1 MSDRTTWQDN
11 ARQDVAVSPD
21 TEIESTMNDNDLLRY
36 SRHIFLPEMDMEGQQ
51 TLLNSRVL
59 IVGLGGLGSPA
70 LQYLAASGIGHL
82 FLVDDDAVELSN
94 VQRQI
99 CHGTDDVGKTKVR
112 SAIEEVMR
120 VNPTIFIEG
129 FEQKADAEFLEGLLP
144 KIDLVVD
151 CSDNFDIRYL
161 INDACIAHKTPWVS
175 GAAVALQGQ
184 VICFDPR
191 LDDQPCYRCLYPQA
205 GDEQMSCSTSG
216 ILAPV
221 VGVIGVLQALEAIKL
236 LTGIGKPVLGR
247 LQTFDA
253 LEGQWRSWGL
263 NKDADCTACN
273 R

>member
-1 MSDRTTWQDN
+1 
-11 ARQDVAVSPD
+11 
-21 TEIESTMNDNDLLRY
+21 MNDNDLLRY
-36 SRHIFLPEMDMEGQQ
+36 SRHIFLPEMDIEGQQ
-51 TLLNSRVL
+51 KLLDSRVL
-59 IVGLGGLGSPA
+59 IIGLGGLGSPA

-82 FLVDDDAVELSN
+82 TLVDHDVVELSN

-99 CHGTDDVGKTKVR
+99 CHGTEDVGKTKVQ
-112 SAIEEVMR
+112 SAIEEVR
-120 VNPTIFIEG
+120 RINSTICVEG
-129 FEQKADAEFLEGLLP
+129 FEQKADAPLLQKLLP
-144 KIDLVVD
+144 TIDLVVD

-161 INDACIAHKTPWVS
+161 INDVCIQHKTPWVS

-205 GDEQMSCSTSG
+205 GDEQRNCATSG

-221 VGVIGVLQALEAIKL
+221 VGIIGTLQALEVIKII
-236 LTGIGKPVLGR
+236 TGIGKPVLGR

-263 NKDADCTACN
+263 NKDPDCLSCLS

>member
-1 MSDRTTWQDN
+1 
-11 ARQDVAVSPD
+11 
-21 TEIESTMNDNDLLRY
+21 MNDNDLLRY
-36 SRHIFLPEMDMEGQQ
+36 SRHIFLPEMDLDGQQ
-51 TLLNSRVL
+51 SLLNSRVL
-59 IVGLGGLGSPA
+59 IIGLGGLGSPV

-82 FLVDDDAVELSN
+82 LLVDHDTVELSN

-99 CHGTDDVGKTKVR
+99 CHGSNDVGKTKVQ
-112 SAIEEVMR
+112 SAIEEASR
-120 VNPTIFIEG
+120 INPTIKVEG
-129 FEQKADAEFLEGLLP
+129 FEQKADADVLQRLLP
-144 KIDLVVD
+144 DVDLVVD

-161 INDACIAHKTPWVS
+161 INDACLAHKTPWVS

-205 GDEQMSCSTSG
+205 SEEQANCSTSG

-221 VGVIGVLQALEAIKL
+221 VGIIGTLQALEVIKIIA
-236 LTGIGKPVLGR
+236 GIGKPVLGR

-263 NKDADCTACN
+263 NKDTACLSC
-273 R
+273 RSTD

>member
-1 MSDRTTWQDN
+1 MN
-11 ARQDVAVSPD
+11 N
-21 TEIESTMNDNDLLRY
+21 EMNDNDLLRY
-36 SRHIFLPEMDMEGQQ
+36 SRHIFLPEMDIEGQQ
-51 TLLNSRVL
+51 KLRDSRVL
-59 IVGLGGLGSPA
+59 IIGMGGLGSPV
-70 LQYLAASGIGHL
+70 LQYLAASGVGHL
-82 FLVDDDAVELSN
+82 YLVDDDVVELSN

-99 CHGTDDVGKTKVR
+99 CHGTDDVGKSKVQ

-120 VNPTIFIEG
+120 INPTILVEG
-129 FEQKADAEFLEGLLP
+129 FEQKADAEFLQRLLQSTSS

-161 INDACIAHKTPWVS
+161 INTACLQTKTPWVS

-191 LDDQPCYRCLYPQA
+191 LENQPCYRCLYPQA
-205 GDEQMSCSTSG
+205 GDEQMNCSTSG

-221 VGVIGVLQALEAIKL
+221 VGIIGMLEALEAIKII
-236 LTGIGKPVLGR
+236 TGIGKPILGR

-263 NKDADCTACN
+263 NKDAACPACN
-273 R
+273 G

>member
-1 MSDRTTWQDN
+1 
-11 ARQDVAVSPD
+11 
-21 TEIESTMNDNDLLRY
+21 MNDNDLLRY
-36 SRHIFLPEMDMEGQQ
+36 SRHIFLPEMDIEGQQ
-51 TLLNSRVL
+51 KLLNSRVL
-59 IVGLGGLGSPA
+59 IIGMGGLGSPV

-82 FLVDDDAVELSN
+82 ILVDHDVVELSN

-99 CHGTDDVGKTKVR
+99 CHGTDDVGKTKVQ
-112 SAIEEVMR
+112 SAIEEVLR
-120 VNPTIFIEG
+120 INSALSVKG
-129 FEQKADAEFLEGLLP
+129 YEQKADAALLQKLLP
-144 KIDLVVD
+144 NIDLVID

-161 INDACIAHKTPWVS
+161 INDACIKYKTPWVS

-205 GDEQMSCSTSG
+205 GDEQMNCSTSG

-221 VGVIGVLQALEAIKL
+221 VGIIGTLQALEALKIL
-236 LTGIGKPVLGR
+236 AEIGKPILGR

-263 NKDADCTACN
+263 NKDIACPSCK
-273 R
+273 

>member
-1 MSDRTTWQDN
+1 MKDS
-11 ARQDVAVSPD
+11 
-21 TEIESTMNDNDLLRY
+21 DLLRY
-36 SRHIFLPEMDMEGQQ
+36 SRHIFLPEMELEGQQ
-51 TLLNSRVL
+51 KLLDSRVL
-59 IVGLGGLGSPA
+59 IIGMGGLGSPV

-82 FLVDDDAVELSN
+82 TLVDHDVVELSN

-99 CHGTDDVGKTKVR
+99 CHGTEDVGKTKVQ

-120 VNPTIFIEG
+120 INSTIFVEG
-129 FEQKADAEFLEGLLP
+129 YEQKADAELLQKLLP
-144 KIDLVVD
+144 NMDLVVD

-161 INDACIAHKTPWVS
+161 INDACLQHKTPWVS

-205 GDEQMSCSTSG
+205 GDEQRNCSTSG

-221 VGVIGVLQALEAIKL
+221 VGIIGTLQALEAIKII
-236 LTGIGKPVLGR
+236 TGMGKPILGR

-263 NKDADCTACN
+263 NKDPACLACK
-273 R
+273 

>member
-1 MSDRTTWQDN
+1 
-11 ARQDVAVSPD
+11 
-21 TEIESTMNDNDLLRY
+21 MNDNDLLRY

-51 TLLNSRVL
+51 KLLDSRVL
-59 IVGLGGLGSPA
+59 IIGLGGLGSPV

-82 FLVDDDAVELSN
+82 VLADHDKVELSN

-99 CHGTDDVGKTKVR
+99 CHGTEDVGKSKVQ
-112 SAIEEVMR
+112 SAIEEVLR
-120 VNPTIFIEG
+120 INPSIFVEG
-129 FEQKADAEFLEGLLP
+129 FEQKADEAFLREQLNRA
-144 KIDLVVD
+144 DLVVD

-161 INDACIAHKTPWVS
+161 INDACIESKTPWVS

-191 LDDQPCYRCLYPQA
+191 QQDQPCYRCLYPQA
-205 GDEQMSCSTSG
+205 GDEQRNCSTSG

-221 VGVIGVLQALEAIKL
+221 VGVIGTLQALEAIKVIS
-236 LTGIGKPVLGR
+236 GIGKPVLGR

-263 NKDADCTACN
+263 AKDPECSSC
-273 R
+273 REKG